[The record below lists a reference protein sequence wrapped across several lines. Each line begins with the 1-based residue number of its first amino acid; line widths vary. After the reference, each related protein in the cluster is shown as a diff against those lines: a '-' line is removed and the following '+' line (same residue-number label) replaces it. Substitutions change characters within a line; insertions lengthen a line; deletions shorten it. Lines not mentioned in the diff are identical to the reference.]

1 MQNPL
6 NLLPKQPHMKTPD
19 EIKRSLKTGVVTP
32 EILALAIYSLNKR
45 AKNMR
50 DKEHMLRSRG
60 GDYYDNEGKAREKKG
75 EYYKKKEELLRY
87 LQPSE
92 IHHVIRECSEKI
104 YDHEQEYFSIDEKE
118 VIREGSYYDKY
129 EGEVVRFKV
138 VKRKHVE
145 KYLFYNIGDYSFHTP
160 LNGEE
165 SGYNLP
171 ITELDDLTTYG
182 HDITDLLS
190 VQMCDRIISGLRDG
204 TMSYSGASNGN

>member
-75 EYYKKKEELLRY
+75 EYYRKKEELLRY

-171 ITELDDLTTYG
+171 ITEIDDLTTYG

-204 TMSYSGASNGN
+204 TMSYSGAPNGN